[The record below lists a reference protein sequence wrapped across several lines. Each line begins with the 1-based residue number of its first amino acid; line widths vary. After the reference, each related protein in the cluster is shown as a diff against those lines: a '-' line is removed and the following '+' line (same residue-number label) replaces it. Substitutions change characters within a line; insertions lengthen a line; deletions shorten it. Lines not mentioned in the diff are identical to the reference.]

1 MGKACGRIWRE
12 EREGSNVVIIPKIKK
27 NRKRKGLFIILE
39 YRGKS
44 IGKGDGI
51 IRLLFD
57 K

>member
-12 EREGSNVVIIPKIKK
+12 EREGSNVVIISKIKK
-27 NRKRKGLFIILE
+27 KRKRKGLFTILE
-39 YRGKS
+39 YRDNS
-44 IGKGDGI
+44 IGKGNGI